1 MVTGSCQVLLR
12 LKRKCKERWSQEIE
26 TIIPC
31 HTIPYQQTYQHTLP
45 YLTLPYLTLPYVITF
60 CYVMLRYIY
69 IYYVYIYIYISIY
82 SYVSVYIHIIYIH
95 RDIPHVHHIT
105 SMSHRFM
112 SPSAKKL
119 ISLGALG
126 DVRSWGGPKK

>member
-1 MVTGSCQVLLR
+1 MVTGSCQVR

-45 YLTLPYLTLPYVITF
+45 YLTLPYITLHFLTLPYVITF

-69 IYYVYIYIYISIY
+69 IYSCVYIYI
-82 SYVSVYIHIIYIH
+82 HIH

-105 SMSHRFM
+105 STSHRFM

-126 DVRSWGGPKK
+126 DVRSWGDLKNSRFPHRCST

>member
-1 MVTGSCQVLLR
+1 MVTGSCQVR

-45 YLTLPYLTLPYVITF
+45 YLTLPYITLHFLTLPYVITF

-69 IYYVYIYIYISIY
+69 IYIYSCVYIYTYTQRYPTCTPYHIYVPSL
-82 SYVSVYIHIIYIH
+82 
-95 RDIPHVHHIT
+95 HVAKRQETHLAG
-105 SMSHRFM
+105 
-112 SPSAKKL
+112 SPGRCSEL
-119 ISLGALG
+119 
-126 DVRSWGGPKK
+126 GGPKK